1 MTFNGPTSGTAVS
14 TNNTTVIVD
23 LDHTNNVSTSNVYTN
38 NVSTSNVYTNNVST
52 SNVYTNNVINPTLYD
67 RWLLPL

>member
-38 NVSTSNVYTNNVST
+38 NV
-52 SNVYTNNVINPTLYD
+52 INPTLYD